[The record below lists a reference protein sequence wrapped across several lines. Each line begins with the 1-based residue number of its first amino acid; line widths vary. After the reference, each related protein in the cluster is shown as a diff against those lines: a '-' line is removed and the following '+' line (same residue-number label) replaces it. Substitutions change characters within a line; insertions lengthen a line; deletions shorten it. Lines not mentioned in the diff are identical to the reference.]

1 MIIMHKV
8 TLQIPMDSK
17 LKIDAER
24 VALDQGFSSLQEL
37 VRVILSKV
45 AQRKIEINVEEVI
58 ILSEKADKRYAR
70 AMKDFKEGKNVYT
83 AKNVDDF
90 LRQLSVK

>member
-1 MIIMHKV
+1 MQKV
-8 TLQIPMDSK
+8 TLQIPMNEQ
-17 LKIDAER
+17 LKIEAER
-24 VALDQGFSSLQEL
+24 AALDQGFSSLQEL
-37 VRVILSKV
+37 VRVILFRV

-90 LRQLSVK
+90 LRQLNAK

>member
-1 MIIMHKV
+1 MQKI

-17 LKIDAER
+17 LKVDAEKA
-24 VALDQGFSSLQEL
+24 ALDQGFSSLQEL
-37 VRVILSKV
+37 VRVILYKV
-45 AQRKIEINVEEVI
+45 AQKKIEVNFEETI
-58 ILSEKADKRYAR
+58 ILSEKADKRYTR

-90 LRQLSVK
+90 LRQLNAK